1 MHQRP
6 SRSNWPYCDSTYPD
20 DFSGEKDSCG
30 VGFIASVEGKQNHWV
45 LSQALRGLSCMEHRG
60 GCGGDGDSGDGAGIL
75 CEIPWSYL
83 NQVWETAKQC
93 EPQSS
98 GIGMIFMPKDLKN
111 RKIAKKICE
120 QEAELLGITSK
131 GWRDVPVHEEVLG
144 KLARENEPF
153 ITQWIVDIKDKE
165 INLEALLFRLRQR
178 ISNRAN
184 IELKEDE
191 LGLYICSLSSKT
203 IVYKGMVRSE
213 ILAPFYN
220 DLEDDRFE
228 VSYAVYHRRFSTNT
242 LPKWPLAQPMRLLG
256 HNGEINTLLGNINW
270 AKATETDIS
279 SVWKENTNDLKPI
292 VNNVFSDSANLDLTL
307 ELLVRSGRPVSYT
320 HLTLPTSD
328 LV

>member
-1 MHQRP
+1 MFLF
-6 SRSNWPYCDSTYPD
+6 N
-20 DFSGEKDSCG
+20 
-30 VGFIASVEGKQNHWV
+30 
-45 LSQALRGLSCMEHRG
+45 
-60 GCGGDGDSGDGAGIL
+60 
-75 CEIPWSYL
+75 
-83 NQVWETAKQC
+83 
-93 EPQSS
+93 
-98 GIGMIFMPKDLKN
+98 
-111 RKIAKKICE
+111 
-120 QEAELLGITSK
+120 
-131 GWRDVPVHEEVLG
+131 EEVLG

-184 IELKEDE
+184 IELKEDK

-213 ILAPFYN
+213 ILAPFYT
-220 DLEDDRFE
+220 DLKDDRFE

-279 SVWKENTNDLKPI
+279 SVWKENANDLKPI
-292 VNNVFSDSANLDLTL
+292 VNNLFSDSANLDLN
-307 ELLVRSGRPVSYT
+307 S
-320 HLTLPTSD
+320 
-328 LV
+328 